1 MGSNQFLMIYG
12 GLQFIG
18 DLLSTKVTAYHG
30 VRRVYS
36 AYTGFCLQVRRS
48 SDNELRDIGFT
59 SSGDLDVAALLNFVG
74 TGNNGDVM
82 IIYDQSGNGLHLIQ
96 ESPFR
101 IVSSGALVA
110 VNGRP
115 AMDSRGTASMSVVT
129 PVTSRSQ
136 FTFATVAKYTT
147 QAIWSPICGIK
158 DNTTTTAAG
167 NPFLQQHGSSVSS
180 NALCSHNAGV
190 STNLGNIVSIT
201 TPNFLAQRCA
211 FLSRAG
217 GDANGLGGILR
228 LKLSDVAAA
237 ATVTQAFSVT
247 QLSSTFRIGGRQQ
260 STPTSLFDGLFQEV
274 WLFNSALPL
283 SDEVILMADQSAYY
297 GIIIS

>member
-1 MGSNQFLMIYG
+1 MIYG

-18 DLLSTKVTAYHG
+18 DLLSTKARAYHG
-30 VRRVYS
+30 VRRISS

-48 SDNELRDIGFT
+48 SDNDLKDIGFT
-59 SSGDLDVAALLNFVG
+59 LRGDLDVADLLGFVG
-74 TGNNGDVM
+74 AGNNGDVM
-82 IIYDQSGNGLHLIQ
+82 VVYDGSGNGYHQIQ
-96 ESPFR
+96 EVPFR

-115 AMDSRGTASMSVVT
+115 AMDSRGTASMSVTT

-147 QAIWSPICGIK
+147 QTLYAPICGIK
-158 DNTTTTAAG
+158 TDVTTAAAG
-167 NPFLQQHGSSVSS
+167 NPLLQQFGTSNST
-180 NALCSHNAGV
+180 NALCSHNAGLSV
-190 STNLGNIVSIT
+190 VAGNIVSVT

-228 LKLSDVAAA
+228 LKLSDVPAAG
-237 ATVTQAFSVT
+237 TVTQAFSVG

-260 STPTSLFDGLFQEV
+260 STSDYFNGLFQEG

-283 SDEVILMADQSAYY
+283 SDEVMLMANQGSYY
-297 GIIIS
+297 GITVS